1 MEVKTLNKM
10 TNIQSDIGILE
21 QVIDA
26 LEQKLYHKALN
37 ICVLRANVYYK
48 SHKIIEY
55 QLKHNIKI
63 DMVNG
68 SQYALE
74 YARHLLYDLD
84 WELRQ
89 CLKS

>member
-1 MEVKTLNKM
+1 MNKL
-10 TNIQSDIGILE
+10 TDIQTDIGVLE
-21 QVIDA
+21 QIIDA

-48 SHKIIEY
+48 QRSIIQS

-68 SQYALE
+68 TRYAVD
-74 YARHLLYDLD
+74 YARHLLSDLE
-84 WELRQ
+84 WEEKLCQ
-89 CLKS
+89 QN